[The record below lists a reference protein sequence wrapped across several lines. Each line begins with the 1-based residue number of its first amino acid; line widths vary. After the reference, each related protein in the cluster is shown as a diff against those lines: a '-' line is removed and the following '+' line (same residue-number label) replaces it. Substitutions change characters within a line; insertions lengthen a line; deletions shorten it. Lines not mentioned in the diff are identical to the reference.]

1 MEKILPLLILGSAVL
16 LTGCDQLAGGTA
28 SEEQSAAA
36 IANRAEEIEA
46 AADASVNRQIAE
58 IEAEANASLEAEP
71 VNGRQTP

>member
-1 MEKILPLLILGSAVL
+1 MEKILLVLLLGSAVTL
-16 LTGCDQLAGGTA
+16 SGCNQLAGGTT
-28 SEEQSAAA
+28 SEEESAAA

>member
-1 MEKILPLLILGSAVL
+1 MEKILSALILGSVVTL
-16 LTGCDQLAGGTA
+16 SGCNQLAGGTA

-36 IANRAEEIEA
+36 IANRAQEIEA

-71 VNGRQTP
+71 VNGRQAP